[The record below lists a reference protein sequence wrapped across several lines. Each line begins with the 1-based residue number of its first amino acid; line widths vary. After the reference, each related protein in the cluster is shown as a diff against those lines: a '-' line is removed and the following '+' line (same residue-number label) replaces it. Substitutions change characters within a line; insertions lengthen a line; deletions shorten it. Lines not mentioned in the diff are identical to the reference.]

1 VKPYELTSYV
11 HSSAEEDR
19 IEAELLVDGVAQRV
33 EGSGNG
39 PIDALVDAFE
49 RGFGITV
56 RIRDYHEHAMSAA
69 ADATAAAYIEAD
81 VDDEP
86 VWGVGLH
93 PSIVTASLRAVVNAV
108 DRALALRAAVDQAA
122 ALFD

>member
-1 VKPYELTSYV
+1 
-11 HSSAEEDR
+11 
-19 IEAELLVDGVAQRV
+19 
-33 EGSGNG
+33 
-39 PIDALVDAFE
+39 
-49 RGFGITV
+49 
-56 RIRDYHEHAMSAA
+56 
-69 ADATAAAYIEAD
+69 

-122 ALFD
+122 ALFE